1 MNYFDVAVGSIVLLL
16 GLKGLMN
23 GFSKELF
30 GLIGIVGGLFVA
42 SHIGGSIGSF
52 LNESVLHF
60 QTTAAVNLVGF
71 VFTVG
76 IFWLLMIALG
86 AGFKRLSTLS
96 GLGVLDQILGF
107 FVGAS
112 KFFFIA
118 SVIVYALFSVTA
130 IKENF
135 GEKMKDSIFFE
146 PMLATGNFILHIET
160 GKVTKLL
167 SDDNQ
172 SETDTSEV
180 KTSKKKK

>member
-1 MNYFDVAVGSIVLLL
+1 MNYFDVAVGTIVLLL

-42 SHIGGSIGSF
+42 SHIGGPIGSF
-52 LNESVLHF
+52 LNESLLHF
-60 QTTAAVNLVGF
+60 QTAAAVNLVGF

-76 IFWLLMIALG
+76 IFWLLMVALG
-86 AGFKRLSTLS
+86 SGFKRLSTLS

-112 KFFFIA
+112 KFFFIV

-160 GKVTKLL
+160 EKVTGML
-167 SDDNQ
+167 SNTNQ
-172 SETDTSEV
+172 TEANATEETTP
-180 KTSKKKK
+180 KKKK

>member
-1 MNYFDVAVGSIVLLL
+1 MNYFDAAVGTIVLLL

-42 SHIGGSIGSF
+42 SHIGGPIGSF
-52 LNESVLHF
+52 LNESLLHF
-60 QTTAAVNLVGF
+60 ETPAAVNLVGF

-86 AGFKRLSTLS
+86 TGFKRLSTLS

-135 GEKMKDSIFFE
+135 ADKMEESVFFE

-160 GKVTKLL
+160 GKVKEFISDENQTK
-167 SDDNQ
+167 
-172 SETDTSEV
+172 TDANEA
-180 KTSKKKK
+180 KISKKKK

>member
-42 SHIGGSIGSF
+42 SHIGGPIGSF
-52 LNESVLHF
+52 LNESLLHF
-60 QTTAAVNLVGF
+60 QTPAAVNLVGF

-76 IFWLLMIALG
+76 IFWLLMVALG
-86 AGFKRLSTLS
+86 SGFKRLSTLS
-96 GLGVLDQILGF
+96 GLGVLDQVLGF

-112 KFFFIA
+112 KFFFIV

-160 GKVTKLL
+160 SKVTGLL
-167 SDDNQ
+167 SDTNQTQDNAT
-172 SETDTSEV
+172 EDT
-180 KTSKKKK
+180 TPKKKK

>member
-42 SHIGGSIGSF
+42 SHLGGPIGSF
-52 LNESVLHF
+52 LNESLLHF

-76 IFWLLMIALG
+76 IFWLLMVALG
-86 AGFKRLSTLS
+86 TGFKHLSTLS

-135 GEKMKDSIFFE
+135 GDKVKDSIFFK
-146 PMLATGNFILHIET
+146 PMVATGNFILHIET
-160 GKVTKLL
+160 GKVTALL
-167 SDDNQ
+167 NDTNQ
-172 SETDTSEV
+172 TDANVTED
-180 KTSKKKK
+180 KKPNKKK